1 MSPQHATK
9 TFTTPPAS
17 FKQTYTTHIN
27 RYLPHVDGLRAL
39 AVLAVILCHAKFSMF
54 SGGFVGVDI
63 FFVISGYVV
72 ARSILH
78 DQEAGV
84 FSLKR
89 FYTRRLA
96 RLAPALY
103 LVMAVTFG
111 FGVLYC
117 LPSNNMELAKNIGYV
132 SIFLS
137 NIYLSKQTGY
147 FDLAAD
153 QHPLL
158 HTWSLS
164 VEEQIYLIAPL
175 AFVLLAKRR
184 LYIKQTVAIAVTVLL
199 TLASCWLV
207 SRGKA
212 GAYYFLQGRAFEFTL
227 GIVLALFATQ
237 GKLQFTWWV
246 GELLSLLGL
255 GIVAWCVITYRAST
269 AMPGGNA
276 IWPCVG
282 AVLILLGALRA
293 RYVSRLFTNRGAT
306 QLGKLSYSLYLWHF
320 PVLFAFGRFQLTGA
334 WNMALAMVCAL
345 LLTIPTYLYVEQPLR
360 RQQWTFKRAILQLWL
375 VPVMLSILLIVVGT
389 LTNQFTLFTGARYQR
404 DFRESGQTVFSDS
417 RGKKCWGKV
426 DVTAASDCSVGD
438 VSATT
443 KGVFWGD
450 SHAYHL
456 IDFIDAIG
464 KRKNVAIH
472 DVAFT
477 MCAPVENSP
486 ERAGDGAFQRHAEEC
501 RAHDKAV
508 MNYILATPD
517 IKFVFMSAV
526 WDLYADV
533 DNTPEPNLHGYVAG
547 EIDKELAAT
556 IGKLEAAG
564 KRVILLDDIP
574 VAPAEMENCVA
585 NRLYLPGHAADLCV
599 YPRKYAD
606 DRYVEP
612 RNILNRITTRF
623 PQVAVLHTYEVPC
636 DDKVCRMELLGT
648 SLYAHN
654 DRGHLGAGG
663 SRIYFEAYLQKHPQE
678 LDEAWRQLSQG
689 LVLSR

>member
-1 MSPQHATK
+1 MFPQHATK
-9 TFTTPPAS
+9 NFATPPAPS
-17 FKQTYTTHIN
+17 KHAYSTSIN
-27 RYLPHVDGLRAL
+27 RYLSHVDGLRAL
-39 AVLAVILCHAKFSMF
+39 AVVAVILCHAKFTVF
-54 SGGFVGVDI
+54 SGGFIGVDI

-72 ARSILH
+72 ARSISH
-78 DQEAGV
+78 DQKAGV

-96 RLAPALY
+96 RLAPAMY
-103 LVMAVTFG
+103 LVIAVTFG
-111 FGVLYC
+111 FSVRYC
-117 LPSNNMELAKNIGYV
+117 LPGNNMELAKNIGYV

-147 FDLAAD
+147 FDLDAD

-164 VEEQIYLIAPL
+164 VEEQIYLIAPF
-175 AFVLLAKRR
+175 AFVLLARRR
-184 LYIKQTVAIAVTVLL
+184 LYIKQMVAIGATVLL

-207 SRGKA
+207 SSGKA
-212 GAYYFLQGRAFEFTL
+212 GAYYFLHGRAFEFAL
-227 GIVLALFATQ
+227 GIVLALFSLE
-237 GKLQFTWWV
+237 GKLQFAWWV
-246 GELLSLLGL
+246 GELLTLLGL
-255 GIVAWCVITYRAST
+255 GLVVWCCVTYQAAT
-269 AMPGGNA
+269 AMPGMNA

-282 AVLILLGALRA
+282 ALLILSGALHA
-293 RYVSRLFTNRGAT
+293 RYSSRLFTNRAAT

-320 PVLFAFGRFQLTGA
+320 PVLFAFRRFQIDGA
-334 WNMALAMVCAL
+334 SNMALAMVCAL

-360 RQQWTFKRAILQLWL
+360 RRLWTFKRAVLQLWL
-375 VPVMLSILLIVVGT
+375 APMMLSILLIVVGT
-389 LTNQFTLFTGARYQR
+389 LTNQFTMFTGEKYQR
-404 DFRESGQTVFSDS
+404 DFRNSGQTVFNDS

-426 DVTAASDCSVGD
+426 AVTAASDCSVGN
-438 VSATT
+438 VAATT

-456 IDFIDAIG
+456 IDFVDAVG

-486 ERAGDGAFQRHAEEC
+486 ERAGDSAFQRHAEEC

-508 MNYILATPD
+508 MNYILTKPD
-517 IKFVFMSAV
+517 IRFVFMSAV

-533 DNTPEPNLHGYVAG
+533 DGTPEPNLHGYVAG
-547 EIDKELAAT
+547 EINKELAAT
-556 IGKLEAAG
+556 ISKLEAAG

-599 YPRKYAD
+599 YPRRYAE

-612 RNILNRITTRF
+612 RNILNRITTSF
-623 PQVAVLHTYEVPC
+623 PQTAVLHTYDVPC
-636 DDKVCRMELLGT
+636 DDKLCRMELLGT

-663 SRIYFEAYLQKHPQE
+663 SRIYFDAYLQKHPQE
-678 LDEAWRQLSQG
+678 LDETWDK
-689 LVLSR
+689 LSRGLILHR